1 MRSES
6 GDFYYAQLS
15 GAGFRFLRHSS
26 SSMGPGAKIN
36 RPKTELAK
44 KLFKRRRVLS
54 LEKRRKK
61 RIVGAVIDRD
71 IITKHHLKKRRC
83 LQLQSQ
89 HHALGE
95 EAEEADQAAGAHGAG
110 EDRSG
115 SRDAEEAPGSQ
126 ETQESSEEAHRD
138 DGRGIERI
146 TDTSTP
152 VQLSLYVCVC

>member
-1 MRSES
+1 MI
-6 GDFYYAQLS
+6 FCALQ
-15 GAGFRFLRHSS
+15 
-26 SSMGPGAKIN
+26 
-36 RPKTELAK
+36 ELAK

-83 LQLQSQ
+83 VPPRPVPVPSRITHRALIVFLCVPQLQLQSQ

-110 EDRSG
+110 EDRC
-115 SRDAEEAPGSQ
+115 
-126 ETQESSEEAHRD
+126 
-138 DGRGIERI
+138 GR
-146 TDTSTP
+146 
-152 VQLSLYVCVC
+152 